1 MNSEGI
7 EELITILPN
16 FKNLQT
22 LSLGNVG
29 LNDETGLSLVAA
41 FEDLKSLK
49 SVMLNS
55 NGLSD
60 MTFLM
65 LADLLKSE
73 GSMLST
79 LHLGENKPTSVG
91 LMGLFEALE
100 NNKTMRSLYLND
112 MLLFDDAAKCLNK
125 MLVKN
130 KTLDLLN
137 LGNSGADDETLAIL
151 KPAFM
156 FNQTLKSFF
165 LWGNRI
171 SNNGGYFLKTMLQE
185 YNTSITAMAL
195 SDNNIDDEALLEEI
209 KAILKRNDKLEN
221 IENTKNRIFELYGE
235 VECLKEMKKEGNE
248 EGLKAN
254 KRKVDS
260 LLREIN
266 NTEKKLEEAKQT
278 LTEIKE
284 SLN

>member
-1 MNSEGI
+1 LNSEGI
-7 EELITILPN
+7 DELICILPK
-16 FKNLQT
+16 FQNLQT

-65 LADLLKSE
+65 LADLLKA
-73 GSMLST
+73 GGNVIST

-100 NNKTMRSLYLND
+100 DNKTLRSLYLND
-112 MLLFDDAAKCLNK
+112 MILFDDAAKALNK

-130 KTLDLLN
+130 KTLELLN
-137 LGNSGADDETLAIL
+137 SGNCGADDETLAIL

-156 FNQTLKSFF
+156 FNQTLKSLF

-171 SNNGGYFLKTMLQE
+171 STNGGYFLKAMLQD

-209 KAILKRNDKLEN
+209 KAILKRNEKLEN
-221 IENTKNRIFELYGE
+221 IENTKNRVLELYGE

-248 EGLKAN
+248 EGLKSN

-266 NTEKKLEEAKQT
+266 NTEKKLEEAKHF

-284 SLN
+284 GL